1 MSIQN
6 LLRTSRSNY
15 GLQFA
20 SLYRLT
26 SIRRYSTKVNVIQ
39 ANNIQMNASVKDKPI
54 TNTSDTKSYSF
65 ANRRRA
71 IRDRI
76 EIKLYLERL
85 TKNLYFHL
93 LLFFMIY
100 NDYYKPTGSACVQFN
115 HSINAS
121 LFAKYVNQKT
131 FYGNKL
137 NVELMKYI
145 PKEIQMDPLNY
156 RVGKCII
163 LAGLPR
169 DVTKSYLEEYL
180 IQKSNKRFEL
190 ADVTREAATI
200 SDTSKCHV
208 IHDIMHPFPFCY
220 NKIVNELVYE
230 LWVLI
235 FGIRCWNDVIR
246 KWNPVKN
253 PLPNIL
259 KLGNAGNMGHCLPVA
274 ERFRYGFSEG
284 SPSEKGFKIEAQTA
298 LDYIKGH
305 EVFPHTKVI
314 VYRAQYGMIIYN
326 LLKVSGLIVDEL
338 AKTEGG
344 KDIQSLFRRIM
355 LTC

>member
-65 ANRRRA
+65 ANR
-71 IRDRI
+71 
-76 EIKLYLERL
+76 L
-85 TKNLYFHL
+85 
-93 LLFFMIY
+93 FMIY

-200 SDTSKCHV
+200 SDTSKWLILSNSSEDIYFIFDRIHNNHV

-259 KLGNAGNMGHCLPVA
+259 KLVLFLLVHFTEMQGIC
-274 ERFRYGFSEG
+274 RYGFSEG

>member
-26 SIRRYSTKVNVIQ
+26 SIRRYSTNVDETQ
-39 ANNIQMNASVKDKPI
+39 ANNIQTNANVKDKPI
-54 TNTSDTKSYSF
+54 TNTSDTKSYSMNAGRSNSF

-71 IRDRI
+71 RDRI
-76 EIKLYLERL
+76 ENQTLSRTLDQRSVPPPSSMLRNWENSPKKLHLNFWKEPYTRL
-85 TKNLYFHL
+85 YQNIHISKLPISVTHQDIEMLTQGIYPDNENPINKI
-93 LLFFMIY
+93 FMVY
-100 NDYYKPTGSACVQFN
+100 NDYYKPTGSAWIQFN
-115 HSINAS
+115 HSRNAS

-145 PKEIQMDPLNY
+145 PEEIQMDPLNY

-200 SDTSKCHV
+200 SDTSKWLILSNSSEDIYFIFDR
-208 IHDIMHPFPFCY
+208 IH
-220 NKIVNELVYE
+220 NKYFDSDNEY
-230 LWVLI
+230 
-235 FGIRCWNDVIR
+235 
-246 KWNPVKN
+246 K
-253 PLPNIL
+253 L
-259 KLGNAGNMGHCLPVA
+259 KARVV
-274 ERFRYGFSEG
+274 R
-284 SPSEKGFKIEAQTA
+284 
-298 LDYIKGH
+298 
-305 EVFPHTKVI
+305 
-314 VYRAQYGMIIYN
+314 
-326 LLKVSGLIVDEL
+326 
-338 AKTEGG
+338 
-344 KDIQSLFRRIM
+344 
-355 LTC
+355 

>member
-26 SIRRYSTKVNVIQ
+26 SIRRYSTKVDVIQ

-65 ANRRRA
+65 ANR
-71 IRDRI
+71 
-76 EIKLYLERL
+76 L
-85 TKNLYFHL
+85 
-93 LLFFMIY
+93 FMIY
-100 NDYYKPTGSACVQFN
+100 NDYYKPTGSAWVQFN
-115 HSINAS
+115 HSIYAS

-145 PKEIQMDPLNY
+145 PEEIQMDPLNY

-190 ADVTREAATI
+190 ADVTRE
-200 SDTSKCHV
+200 
-208 IHDIMHPFPFCY
+208 Y
-220 NKIVNELVYE
+220 VY
-230 LWVLI
+230 
-235 FGIRCWNDVIR
+235 
-246 KWNPVKN
+246 
-253 PLPNIL
+253 
-259 KLGNAGNMGHCLPVA
+259 
-274 ERFRYGFSEG
+274 
-284 SPSEKGFKIEAQTA
+284 T
-298 LDYIKGH
+298 
-305 EVFPHTKVI
+305 
-314 VYRAQYGMIIYN
+314 
-326 LLKVSGLIVDEL
+326 
-338 AKTEGG
+338 
-344 KDIQSLFRRIM
+344 
-355 LTC
+355 

>member
-1 MSIQN
+1 
-6 LLRTSRSNY
+6 
-15 GLQFA
+15 
-20 SLYRLT
+20 
-26 SIRRYSTKVNVIQ
+26 
-39 ANNIQMNASVKDKPI
+39 
-54 TNTSDTKSYSF
+54 
-65 ANRRRA
+65 
-71 IRDRI
+71 
-76 EIKLYLERL
+76 
-85 TKNLYFHL
+85 
-93 LLFFMIY
+93 
-100 NDYYKPTGSACVQFN
+100 
-115 HSINAS
+115 
-121 LFAKYVNQKT
+121 
-131 FYGNKL
+131 
-137 NVELMKYI
+137 
-145 PKEIQMDPLNY
+145 MDPLNY

-190 ADVTREAATI
+190 ADVTRE
-200 SDTSKCHV
+200 
-208 IHDIMHPFPFCY
+208 
-220 NKIVNELVYE
+220 
-230 LWVLI
+230 
-235 FGIRCWNDVIR
+235 
-246 KWNPVKN
+246 
-253 PLPNIL
+253 
-259 KLGNAGNMGHCLPVA
+259 
-274 ERFRYGFSEG
+274 YGFSEG

>member
-26 SIRRYSTKVNVIQ
+26 SIRRYSTKVDVIQ
-39 ANNIQMNASVKDKPI
+39 VNNIQ
-54 TNTSDTKSYSF
+54 TK
-65 ANRRRA
+65 RRS
-71 IRDRI
+71 
-76 EIKLYLERL
+76 
-85 TKNLYFHL
+85 L
-93 LLFFMIY
+93 LLTLAI
-100 NDYYKPTGSACVQFN
+100 TGSAWVQFN

-190 ADVTREAATI
+190 AEIFD
-200 SDTSKCHV
+200 D
-208 IHDIMHPFPFCY
+208 D
-220 NKIVNELVYE
+220 NEYKMKA
-230 LWVLI
+230 
-235 FGIRCWNDVIR
+235 R
-246 KWNPVKN
+246 
-253 PLPNIL
+253 
-259 KLGNAGNMGHCLPVA
+259 VA
-274 ERFRYGFSEG
+274 R
-284 SPSEKGFKIEAQTA
+284 
-298 LDYIKGH
+298 
-305 EVFPHTKVI
+305 
-314 VYRAQYGMIIYN
+314 
-326 LLKVSGLIVDEL
+326 
-338 AKTEGG
+338 
-344 KDIQSLFRRIM
+344 
-355 LTC
+355 

>member
-71 IRDRI
+71 IRGLKNHYYYIYIMFFQNIHISKLPISVTHQDI
-76 EIKLYLERL
+76 EMLIQG
-85 TKNLYFHL
+85 
-93 LLFFMIY
+93 IY
-100 NDYYKPTGSACVQFN
+100 PDNENP
-115 HSINAS
+115 IN
-121 LFAKYVNQKT
+121 
-131 FYGNKL
+131 
-137 NVELMKYI
+137 KYI

-200 SDTSKCHV
+200 SDTSKWLILSNSSEDIYFIFDR
-208 IHDIMHPFPFCY
+208 IH
-220 NKIVNELVYE
+220 NN
-230 LWVLI
+230 
-235 FGIRCWNDVIR
+235 
-246 KWNPVKN
+246 
-253 PLPNIL
+253 
-259 KLGNAGNMGHCLPVA
+259 
-274 ERFRYGFSEG
+274 RYGFSEG